1 MKILIIGSGGREHA
15 IAWKI
20 SKSPKVKGIFCAPGN
35 AGISEIAECVDIAAD
50 DLQALVKFA
59 KDNSIDL
66 TVVGP
71 ETALCRGIV
80 DLFESQNLK
89 IFGPGKS
96 AARLEGSKLFAK
108 EAMERFSIPT
118 AKYRVFTDAQYQDAL
133 NYISG
138 IKKYPIVIK
147 ADGLAAGKGVIIAK
161 SKNEAEAAV
170 KDILVDKVFAS
181 SGEKIIIEECLEGE
195 EASILAVCD
204 GENFLLLPHSQDHK
218 RAFDNDQG
226 PNTGGMGAY
235 SPAPVVKDDI
245 LNKINK
251 AIIKPLLDGL
261 KSEGNIYRGILYA
274 GLMITKEGP
283 KVLEFNVRFGDP
295 ETQAI
300 LPRIKTDL
308 IDVMFASIE
317 GRLREVKLEID
328 SRFCVNVVLASGGY
342 PGNYEKGKEIFGL
355 DEAVKMPD
363 VIVFHAATS
372 KENGKIVT
380 NGGRVLGVTGL
391 GNTIKEAIAK
401 TYQAVDKINFE
412 GMHYR
417 KDIGRKAV
425 N

>member
-1 MKILIIGSGGREHA
+1 MKILVIGSGGREHA
-15 IAWKI
+15 IAWRI
-20 SKSPKVKGIFCAPGN
+20 SKSPKVRGIFCAPGN